1 MIMKH
6 LEILE
11 KSIYE
16 QPLKKG
22 HTLAIIQNE
31 GADVVQVRNAQGIP
45 LFTIEVS
52 EQGTNLIV
60 SAENIQVNAKKDL
73 SFTAENVSIKSR
85 NETKMECGGNLIHK
99 IMGNATT
106 SIEGDNVQEAKTQ
119 LVKAN
124 LGDVKIKANDDV
136 KLNGERVK
144 LNCDE

>member
-1 MIMKH
+1 MKH

-22 HTLAIIQNE
+22 HTLAILQNE
-31 GADVVQVRNAQGIP
+31 EADVVQVRNAQGIP

>member
-1 MIMKH
+1 MKY
-6 LEILE
+6 LDILE
-11 KSIYE
+11 KPIYE
-16 QPLKKG
+16 RPLKKG
-22 HTLAIIQNE
+22 HSLAILQNE
-31 GADVVQVRNAQGIP
+31 EADVVQVRNAQGIT

-60 SAENIQVNAKKDL
+60 SAENIQVNAKKNL

-85 NETKMECGGNLIHK
+85 NETTMECGGNLVHK

-106 SIEGDNVQEAKTQ
+106 NIDGDNVQEAKAH
-119 LVKAN
+119 LIKAN